1 MNENT
6 PAIVRVKNK
15 YGQTEYHIPEMC
27 DWDNFDSLIKYLIKY
42 WQAQVVESDDKIYSR
57 RSVLRAN
64 NVPISLYFD
73 DLLGICFL
81 REDGSDDQSLLEQI
95 EADLIRRLSDA

>member
-1 MNENT
+1 MDENT
-6 PAIVRVKNK
+6 PVVVRVKNK
-15 YGQTEYHIPEMC
+15 YGQIKYHVTGMY

-81 REDGSDDQSLLEQI
+81 REDGSNDQSLLEQI
-95 EADLIRRLSDA
+95 EADLI

>member
-1 MNENT
+1 M
-6 PAIVRVKNK
+6 
-15 YGQTEYHIPEMC
+15 Y

-73 DLLGICFL
+73 DLLENGVAY
-81 REDGSDDQSLLEQI
+81 GSRQRARQC
-95 EADLIRRLSDA
+95 LIGPKAATSASVA